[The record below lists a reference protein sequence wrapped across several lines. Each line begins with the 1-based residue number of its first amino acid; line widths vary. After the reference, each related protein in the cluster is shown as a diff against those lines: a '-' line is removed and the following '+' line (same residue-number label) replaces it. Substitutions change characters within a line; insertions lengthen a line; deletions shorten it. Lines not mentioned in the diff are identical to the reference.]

1 MTNRDLITACEAQ
14 DCADCDYEKECD
26 YFCSIYHILPFDIIN
41 DLRKIEEELQK
52 FPFPIK
58 LDGEWLESEV
68 MKIEKS

>member
-1 MTNRDLITACEAQ
+1 MKNRELIEMCETT
-14 DCADCDYEKECD
+14 DCDDCDYEKECD
-26 YFCSIYHILPFDIIN
+26 YFCSIYNISPFDIIN

-68 MKIEKS
+68 